1 MQEIYRYFRKEKEK
15 NMLEKKSL
23 KELTFNY
30 LSDVLQ
36 EADKKDPETI
46 KAVAELINVCQSFIS
61 IY

>member
-1 MQEIYRYFRKEKEK
+1 MI
-15 NMLEKKSL
+15 EKKSL